1 MISLKRVF
9 TGFITAA
16 VAMATAAFSASADNE
31 SFKAY
36 LCYAGGDGSCDV
48 WDSSDKA
55 PEITVSENGEY
66 TVEYTADK
74 ELSSDVTFLG
84 VQTVGLEKNNKVNLK
99 TVKVTADDKE
109 VDISGLANLYVTGI
123 WQLKVVED
131 PCKIAEFEGAKN
143 IKITFAA
150 EGVNGE
156 ASEPASTDATVSEN
170 LTTDSSA
177 PTLAFDSDD
186 WSGYIGVV
194 DDTDSGAYS
203 IIKESD
209 VVYQGASI
217 KLTAD
222 IKNVP
227 DYATDNETTMG
238 VVLEAEKF
246 GLENFD
252 GYTLNFYARFNTN
265 IEGKLFENSVYAF
278 GLNADGVMTST
289 NVKKINFDP
298 SSNVNGYEKQFVTL
312 PTNSSTTKIVIKV
325 PLSKAYEGD
334 VIYFDNITL
343 ISSQKDSSDNAYQIK
358 NLDTYNA
365 NAKVTNTGDVI
376 KQNEKENTLD
386 ENIGDK
392 TKDSDSGFNP
402 IIIVIIALVAVVV
415 VIIVVVI
422 IKHKNRYY

>member
-1 MISLKRVF
+1 MINFKRIF
-9 TGFITAA
+9 TGIITCAVALTAA
-16 VAMATAAFSASADNE
+16 VFPASAENE
-31 SFKAY
+31 EFTAY

-55 PEITVSENGEY
+55 PEVKISGNGEY

-109 VDISGLANLYVTGI
+109 VDISGLSNLYVTGI

-131 PCKIAEFEGAKN
+131 PCEIAEFEGAKS
-143 IKITFAA
+143 IKVTFAVEGAGGEEA
-150 EGVNGE
+150 EAASDE
-156 ASEPASTDATVSEN
+156 AAPSDM

-177 PTLAFDSDD
+177 PTLGFDSDD
-186 WSGYIGVV
+186 WGDYIGII

-203 IIKESD
+203 IKKETD
-209 VVYQGASI
+209 IVYQGASI
-217 KLTAD
+217 KLTAAID
-222 IKNVP
+222 KTP
-227 DYATDNETTMG
+227 DYSTDNETTMG

-265 IEGKLFENSVYAF
+265 VEGKLFENSVYAY
-278 GLNADGVMTST
+278 GVNADGEMTSSAI
-289 NVKKINFDP
+289 KKINFDTT
-298 SSNVNGYEKQFVTL
+298 SNVNGYEKQFVTL
-312 PTNSSTTKIVIKV
+312 PTNSNTTKIVIKV

-334 VIYFDNITL
+334 VMYFDNITL

-358 NLDTYNA
+358 TLDTYNSK
-365 NAKVTNTGDVI
+365 AKVTNTGDVI

-386 ENIGDK
+386 ESIGEPG
-392 TKDSDSGFNP
+392 DSDKGGFNP
-402 IIIVIIALVAVVV
+402 LIIVIIALVAAVV
-415 VIIVVVI
+415 VIIVIFI